1 VNLYITHPALEDS
14 ELEDTDKEALE
25 LAEQWLNQSS
35 SYAQEQATRPSTIG
49 HVLSS
54 SPLALLAWYCRHP
67 VELFT
72 LGLICRYR
80 IGEKFLEW
88 SDEEPSLDSILTNV
102 SLYWFTSSHP
112 TSICKRTHVPM

>member
-14 ELEDTDKEALE
+14 QLEDTDREALE

-54 SPLALLAWYCRHP
+54 SPLALLAWYCRYP
-67 VELFT
+67 VELF
-72 LGLICRYR
+72 
-80 IGEKFLEW
+80 F
-88 SDEEPSLDSILTNV
+88 
-102 SLYWFTSSHP
+102 
-112 TSICKRTHVPM
+112 